1 MQEQLC
7 PSQQTAIQKEAD
19 LTANFELAD
28 LLTPEQ
34 AAMAL
39 GLSSKT
45 LATWRST
52 GRHALPFIRC
62 GSRIRY
68 QRSKL
73 VNWLSTRQL
82 TITPDSEKGGSR

>member
-1 MQEQLC
+1 MQQQQSL
-7 PSQQTAIQKEAD
+7 SQQKADQREAD
-19 LTANFELAD
+19 FTANLELAD

-39 GLSSKT
+39 GLSTKT

-73 VNWLSTRQL
+73 VNWLSSRQL
-82 TITPDSEKGGSR
+82 TVTPDSEQGLSQ

>member
-1 MQEQLC
+1 MTQDHTLSNATL
-7 PSQQTAIQKEAD
+7 PPTMVAATLNLS
-19 LTANFELAD
+19 D

-34 AAMAL
+34 AAL
-39 GLSSKT
+39 TLKLSVKT

-68 QRSKL
+68 HRPDL
-73 VNWLSTRQL
+73 VAWLASRQG
-82 TITPDSEKGGSR
+82 TGQACAAKGAA

>member
-1 MQEQLC
+1 MQQQLS
-7 PSQQTAIQKEAD
+7 PSQQAAKQKEAD

-34 AAMAL
+34 TAMAL

-73 VNWLSTRQL
+73 LSWLSSRQL
-82 TITPDSEKGGSR
+82 TITPDSDQGGNR